1 MDPNPNPNP
10 NPSPTQVD
18 HSVTS
23 GPRYTISYEHGA
35 IVPPLVRAGRRRLC
49 AYLASRYPNPNP
61 SPSPNPNP
69 NPNVKQVGT
78 SLGS

>member
-35 IVPPLVRAGRRRLC
+35 IVPPNPC
-49 AYLASRYPNPNP
+49 PYPYPYP
-61 SPSPNPNP
+61 YPYP
-69 NPNVKQVGT
+69 
-78 SLGS
+78 